1 MTTIKTNITD
11 FAQAL
16 RDNFKN
22 ITNKKYI
29 RESISWHYWNGYITC
44 KEADNLIEE
53 FNV

>member
-29 RESISWHYWNGYITC
+29 RESISWHYFHDYISLEDRI
-44 KEADNLIEE
+44 KLEEE